1 MLACAGTAGLGTC
14 FANGET
20 ADAEGNPYAVISDRN
35 IFHLNPPP
43 PPPPIDPPKPSDT
56 RKVML
61 SGFLG
66 KGNSTRA
73 LMAIVPKDT
82 KEPTRYLNLA
92 PGERKDDVELVSIR
106 LKEEE
111 VDIVNE
117 GTAMLLSVKSNS
129 FASTATAP
137 PPAAGAPEKPG
148 RGGFQRPISPAFQ
161 RSMPVAPAGGP
172 AAPVAAAAPGGG
184 GAIIIGGGNS
194 GSQMMSPNG
203 GTVVSGGS
211 QYGGGAG
218 SQYGGGAS
226 SSYGGS
232 IVTGGSGVSGYANNA
247 GAYAN
252 NAGVQVG
259 SLFNSQTGA
268 YQKALPTVAPAPPE
282 VQAVTL
288 AAQAAAGG
296 PPAPPIPGMP
306 GGPPVPR

>member
-1 MLACAGTAGLGTC
+1 LGTS

-43 PPPPIDPPKPSDT
+43 PPPPVDPPKPSDA

-61 SGFLG
+61 NGFIG

-92 PGERKDDVELVSIR
+92 PGERKDDVELVSIS
-106 LKEEE
+106 LKDEA

-117 GTAMLLSVKSNS
+117 GTAMLLTIKSNS

-137 PPAAGAPEKPG
+137 SAAGAPEKPG

-161 RSMPVAPAGGP
+161 RSMPVAPGGGP
-172 AAPVAAAAPGGG
+172 AAPAQVAAAAQTGG
-184 GAIIIGGGNS
+184 GAVIIGGGNS
-194 GSQMMSPNG
+194 GSQSVSPYG
-203 GTVVSGGS
+203 GSVVSGGS
-211 QYGGGAG
+211 P
-218 SQYGGGAS
+218 YGGGAS
-226 SSYGGS
+226 SPYGGS
-232 IVTGGSGVSGYANNA
+232 FVTGGSGVSANAMNP
-247 GAYAN
+247 GAYN
-252 NAGVQVG
+252 NTGVQVG

-268 YQKALPTVAPAPPE
+268 YQKELPTVAPAPPE

-296 PPAPPIPGMP
+296 PPAPPIPGTP